1 MSAGLCWLHFQGDF
15 SFSDE
20 RWPPGTYMLL
30 WTLSRRVLK
39 KQHLQGVSH
48 ILYLKESGFVWEILW
63 IEEPGRLQSMGS
75 KELDRTERTLKIIN
89 VSRLRGLI
97 TLTGTLVALRPRSQ
111 R

>member
-1 MSAGLCWLHFQGDF
+1 MSHF
-15 SFSDE
+15 
-20 RWPPGTYMLL
+20 
-30 WTLSRRVLK
+30 
-39 KQHLQGVSH
+39 
-48 ILYLKESGFVWEILW
+48 LYLKESGFVWEILW

-75 KELDRTERTLKIIN
+75 KEMDRTECTLKIIN